1 MSNVLFLWGV
11 PDERQK
17 RRKREQENKRH
28 RPPFLRFTRSYFCTP
43 FTASSLLSE
52 SLEQA
57 IKTLHVFFSL
67 KTDSSSGNQRQLRG
81 YKY

>member
-1 MSNVLFLWGV
+1 MKDKNVAFSRPASSKL
-11 PDERQK
+11 
-17 RRKREQENKRH
+17 RKRDKENKRH

-67 KTDSSSGNQRQLRG
+67 KTDSSSGNQRQPRG